1 MPDNDPVGPQCLSP
15 LKVARTKLFLDLE
28 KFLLARALA
37 HRSMV
42 MVMPM
47 VMPLVHGGIF
57 VEFTG
62 VDLVSRQIVRSHQ
75 LEFLRTDS
83 ATIIPKGLLFFIGS
97 TGLNG
102 CNTGLL

>member
-15 LKVARTKLFLDLE
+15 LKVARAKLFLDLE

-37 HRSMV
+37 HRPMV

-47 VMPLVHGGIF
+47 VMPLVHGGIL

-62 VDLVSRQIVRSHQ
+62 VDVLSGHIMLGCHQ
-75 LEFLRTDS
+75 LEFLRADS
-83 ATIIPKGLLFFIGS
+83 TPIIPKGLFFISS
-97 TGLNG
+97 TGLDG